1 MMPEDYLRRYVESLQ
16 PMTVAA
22 PADDWQALLLE
33 PAYYYPPN
41 LELGSSL
48 DALNRTDLLE
58 ILQQVLSTEYPQQH
72 LSRNTVIEFLE
83 ALRRLKDERAWQQ
96 IEIERLAAV
105 LTQCQADSDRMT
117 AELIEHRS
125 ELQRLAAE
133 LERYRGEA
141 AVFCNE
147 AATLRANL
155 TDLRASTSW
164 KVTKPLRWFGRI
176 IKATQAPDA

>member
-22 PADDWQALLLE
+22 PADNWQALLLE
-33 PAYYYPPN
+33 PDHYYPPD
-41 LELGSSL
+41 LELGTSL
-48 DALNRTDLLE
+48 EDLNRIDLLE
-58 ILQQVLSTEYPQQH
+58 ILQRILGTEYPQQR
-72 LSRNTVIEFLE
+72 LSRNTVIEYLE
-83 ALRRLKDERAWQQ
+83 ALRRLKDEREWRQT
-96 IEIERLAAV
+96 EIERLAAI
-105 LTQCQADSDRMT
+105 LTQCQADNNRMT
-117 AELIEHRS
+117 TELIEYRS

-141 AVFCNE
+141 VVFSNE
-147 AATLRANL
+147 AATLHANL

-176 IKATQAPDA
+176 AKATRAPDA